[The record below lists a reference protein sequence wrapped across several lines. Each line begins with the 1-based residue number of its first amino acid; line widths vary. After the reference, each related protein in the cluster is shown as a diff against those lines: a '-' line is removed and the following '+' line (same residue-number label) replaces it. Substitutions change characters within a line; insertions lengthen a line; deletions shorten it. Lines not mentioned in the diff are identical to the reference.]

1 MYSLITHEAFILK
14 TIAVMQRGSFV
25 TNLSNETHFVF
36 VEAKD
41 EVQVAWLDHGWIDI
55 KGERGSGIWTVSNFR
70 PLI

>member
-1 MYSLITHEAFILK
+1 
-14 TIAVMQRGSFV
+14 MQRGSFV

-55 KGERGSGIWTVSNFR
+55 KEEGGSGIWTVSNFR